1 MITTRGRYA
10 LRVLI
15 DLAEH
20 PSGNYTPMKEI
31 AARQGLS
38 QKYLEQIMPVLIKN
52 KIVDGMSGKGGGY
65 RLNRAPEEYVVGE
78 ILSLTEGSLA
88 PVSCLECKDE
98 KCERSEECRTL
109 PMWKK
114 YSELTR
120 DFFNGITLADLM
132 KSENN

>member
-15 DLAEH
+15 DLAENN
-20 PSGNYTPMKEI
+20 SGSYTPMKEI

-65 RLNRAPEEYVVGE
+65 RLVRSPEEYVVGE
-78 ILSLTEGSLA
+78 ILSLTEGGLE
-88 PVSCLECKDE
+88 PVSCLGCSAD
-98 KCERSEECRTL
+98 KCERSDDCRTL

-114 YSELTR
+114 YNELTQ

-132 KSENN
+132 KSDKI

>member
-1 MITTRGRYA
+1 M
-10 LRVLI
+10 RVLI

-20 PSGNYTPMKEI
+20 NSENYTPMKEI

-65 RLNRAPEEYVVGE
+65 RLNRAPEEYIVGE
-78 ILSLTEGSLA
+78 ILSLTEGGLA

-98 KCERSEECRTL
+98 KCERSGDCRTL

-114 YSELTR
+114 YSELTK

>member
-20 PSGNYTPMKEI
+20 PSENYTPMKEI

-52 KIVDGMSGKGGGY
+52 KVVDGMSGKGGGY
-65 RLNRAPEEYVVGE
+65 RLNRAPEKYVVGE
-78 ILSLTEGSLA
+78 IL
-88 PVSCLECKDE
+88 
-98 KCERSEECRTL
+98 
-109 PMWKK
+109 
-114 YSELTR
+114 
-120 DFFNGITLADLM
+120 
-132 KSENN
+132 